1 MSGGVVATSQPLA
14 ARAGAQML
22 REGGSAADAAV
33 AAAAVLAVVE
43 PNSAGPGGDLFALY
57 WSGGRLHGLNASG
70 WAPAGDPLVTVPGAV
85 DGWARLHER
94 FGRLPFAHVL
104 EPAAEIAER
113 GFVVTEV
120 IRGMWREEEALL
132 ARDPDSARTFLRDGR
147 APDGVFDN
155 PDLAR
160 TLRLLQAEGPR
171 AFYEGEIARA
181 IVEKLGGAM
190 TPADLA
196 EFESEW
202 VEPISTTY
210 RGHEVHQ
217 MPPNTQGFAVLEML
231 NLLEAYELDPAEQWH
246 LMVEAKKLAYAD
258 LERHNADPRFA
269 DVPVGRLISK
279 EHAAALRERIDRW
292 RASEVAGANV
302 GGSDTIAL
310 VAADAQGDMVSL
322 IYSVY
327 TGFGSGLTVRG
338 FVLHNRGAL
347 FSHPPNEAAPRK
359 RPFHTLI
366 PGFVTRDGAPLLA
379 FGTPGGSAQPQTQLA
394 LLVNLIDHGMDVQAA
409 IDAPRFVHDQA
420 TNVLGLEP
428 ELYERVGERLAAL
441 GHRVERSG
449 PLGGLQAIRLDDGVY
464 RAGSDRRKDGEVAL
478 S

>member
-1 MSGGVVATSQPLA
+1 M
-14 ARAGAQML
+14 
-22 REGGSAADAAV
+22 
-33 AAAAVLAVVE
+33 
-43 PNSAGPGGDLFALY
+43 
-57 WSGGRLHGLNASG
+57 
-70 WAPAGDPLVTVPGAV
+70 
-85 DGWARLHER
+85 
-94 FGRLPFAHVL
+94 
-104 EPAAEIAER
+104 
-113 GFVVTEV
+113 
-120 IRGMWREEEALL
+120 
-132 ARDPDSARTFLRDGR
+132 
-147 APDGVFDN
+147 
-155 PDLAR
+155 
-160 TLRLLQAEGPR
+160 AEGPR
-171 AFYEGEIARA
+171 AFYEGEIAQA
-181 IVEKLGGAM
+181 IVDKLGGAM

-217 MPPNTQGFAVLEML
+217 IPPNAQGFAVLEML
-231 NLLEAYELDPAEQWH
+231 NLLEGYELDPDDQWH

-269 DVPVGRLISK
+269 EVPVERLISK
-279 EHAAALRERIDRW
+279 AHAAALRERIDPR
-292 RASEVAGANV
+292 RASEAAGARV
-302 GGSDTIAL
+302 GGNDTIAL
-310 VAADAQGDMVSL
+310 VAADGAGDMVSL

-338 FVLHNRGAL
+338 FALHDRGVL
-347 FSHPPNEAAPRK
+347 FSRPPNDPAPRK

-420 TNVLGLEP
+420 TNAVGLEP

-441 GHRVERSG
+441 GHRVERSD

-464 RAGSDRRKDGEVAL
+464 RAGSDRRKDGEVAF